1 MCGRFVRKSPISDII
16 KEFHVEGIRIKMKPS
31 YNVAPSQ
38 NILIVINEDGR
49 HRMKRCRWGF
59 VPSWAKDPSIGYKMI
74 NARGETVAEK
84 PSFKKAFK
92 NQRCLIVA
100 DGFYEWYKRGKK
112 KVPLYIRMKS
122 KRSFSMAGLYN
133 LWTSPEGES
142 LWTCTIITTS
152 SNDLLK
158 PLHERMPVIIPEDKR
173 ELWLD
178 PDVQEKE
185 ILLSLLGPYPSEKM
199 ELYEVSS
206 EVNSPSN
213 NSITNIRSL
222 NTKS

>member
-1 MCGRFVRKSPISDII
+1 
-16 KEFHVEGIRIKMKPS
+16 
-31 YNVAPSQ
+31 
-38 NILIVINEDGR
+38 
-49 HRMKRCRWGF
+49 
-59 VPSWAKDPSIGYKMI
+59 
-74 NARGETVAEK
+74 
-84 PSFKKAFK
+84 
-92 NQRCLIVA
+92 
-100 DGFYEWYKRGKK
+100 
-112 KVPLYIRMKS
+112 MKS

-213 NSITNIRSL
+213 NSITNIRPL